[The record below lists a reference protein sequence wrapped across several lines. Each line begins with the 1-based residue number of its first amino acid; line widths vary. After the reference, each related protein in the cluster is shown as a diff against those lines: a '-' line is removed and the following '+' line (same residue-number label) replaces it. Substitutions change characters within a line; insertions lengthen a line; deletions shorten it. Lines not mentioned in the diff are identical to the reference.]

1 MKKLLLSIFL
11 FSTAFVNAQQLLFE
25 NYSSGEGLSQNS
37 VNAIAQDANGFM
49 WFGTQDGLN
58 RFDGK
63 RFKIFLPHAYEG
75 RKLPCNMITSLY
87 YDNYS
92 HYLWIGTYRGLC
104 LYSLPGDSMAT
115 TTEMFPYAP
124 ELNKAMVKNIVSFT
138 ENEFWITT
146 YNKGLLY
153 INTKSKAVLSF
164 FTQPDQIYRV
174 NNVVMHKGK
183 IVVSLA
189 YQLYQMNVSA
199 SGFQPMP
206 LLRAF
211 HFPEIKE
218 IVSYKNALWIGTLN
232 SGCFYIEND
241 MKSLSDIHRFQ
252 EMEGGVSCFEEDV
265 NGDLWIGTG
274 GQGIIKYK
282 PVSNSTVTAMHND
295 FDPRSPGKDFV
306 LSLFKDR
313 QGIIWCGLSG
323 GGLAKHDP
331 LKHQFATLQHETSRT
346 GSLPDNMVFDI
357 FKARDGAYFIATQN
371 RGLCEWH
378 RTTNT
383 FTQYPLAFGTGIS
396 ANTVHDIAEGD
407 DENLWIASWGGL
419 AELQRRTKK
428 IVYHSDESLPVTL
441 KLCAV
446 VKLRNADSLFLMGQ
460 NGAAFYSIKEK
471 KWQPC
476 PESSSNTGPYIGR
489 YIYQDEND
497 ILWICTVGE
506 GLIRYDYRS
515 RDFKVV
521 EAVKNK
527 SLTARHV
534 LQDGSNLMVATDDGI
549 IVYDSQ
555 KDIFIKQVFPGA
567 SNASGVCYAIQ
578 KDKHGSFWVS
588 TNLGLLKMNSKTY
601 RVEKDYNEGNGLSFL
616 EYNTAC
622 LSSSDDG
629 TLIFGGVN
637 GITLFNPQLLQEN
650 QYSPAALITDIM
662 INDKPWPAWK
672 EKKSTNKLSLR
683 YKENFISIQFAV
695 NNFSNEKNNRFSYR
709 LKGLNDNWSVA
720 STAGSAIFTSLPA
733 GDYTFELRAT
743 NSDGQWSKDIT
754 TLAFR
759 ISPPWWATWW
769 FRAMALLLL
778 VAVIYFIIR
787 RRIQTIRRDAALKQ
801 QLVQMEIKG
810 LHAQMNP
817 HFIFNCLN
825 SIKEMILDDKK
836 QQASRY
842 LSKFAQLIRT
852 NLEQSRQT
860 FITVRQCV
868 DHLQQYI
875 EMEKLRFEDF
885 EYRIEVDEALDAE
898 EIKIAPMLLQP
909 LVENAIWHGLRSKA
923 SDRKLTI
930 RFLKKDRQ
938 VVCEVEDNGVGIRH
952 SINHK
957 PGSLPTH
964 RSVGIANI
972 QERLTL
978 LNEKYNMYCALK
990 IKDKTELTGQN
1001 GTGTVAQLTV

>member
-1 MKKLLLSIFL
+1 MFKLLLSIFL
-11 FSTAFVNAQQLLFE
+11 FSSAVVNGQQLLFE

-37 VNAIAQDANGFM
+37 GNAIAQDADGFM

-58 RFDGK
+58 RYDGK

-75 RKLPCNMITSLY
+75 RKMPCNNITSLY

-92 HYLWIGTYRGLC
+92 NHLWIGTFRGLC
-104 LYSLPGDSMAT
+104 LYSLRGDSMAT
-115 TTEMFPYAP
+115 TAEMFPYAA
-124 ELNKAMVKNIVSFT
+124 ELNKVMVKNIVSFT
-138 ENEFWITT
+138 ENEYWIIT

-153 INTKSKAVLSF
+153 INSKKKSVLSF
-164 FTQPDQIYRV
+164 FTQPDQRYQV
-174 NNVVMHKGK
+174 NSLAMHKGK
-183 IVVSLA
+183 IIVSLA
-189 YQLYQMNVSA
+189 YQLYQMNVSS
-199 SGFQPMP
+199 SGFQPVP
-206 LLRAF
+206 LLQAF

-218 IVSYKNALWIGTLN
+218 IVSYKNALWVGTLN
-232 SGCFYIEND
+232 GGCFYIEND
-241 MKSLSDIHRFQ
+241 MTKISDIHRFQ
-252 EMEGGVSCFEEDV
+252 KMEGGVSCFSEDA
-265 NGDLWIGTG
+265 NGDLWIGTNG
-274 GQGIIKYK
+274 KGIIKYN
-282 PVSNSTVTAMHND
+282 PVSNSIVTAIHND

-313 QGIIWCGLSG
+313 QGIVWCGLSG
-323 GGLAKHDP
+323 GGFAKHDP
-331 LKHQFATLQHETSRT
+331 LKHQFTTLQHETFKA

-357 FKARDGAYFIATQN
+357 FKTRDDAYFIGTQN
-371 RGLCEWH
+371 HGLCEWD

-383 FTQYPLAFGTGIS
+383 FTQYPFASGTGIS
-396 ANTVHDIAEGD
+396 ANTIHDIAEGD
-407 DENLWIASWGGL
+407 NNNLWIASWDGL
-419 AELQRRTKK
+419 AEFQRRTKK
-428 IVYHSDESLPVTL
+428 IVYHSDESLPFTL
-441 KLCAV
+441 KLCTV

-460 NGAAFYSIKEK
+460 NGAGFYSIKEK

-476 PESSSNTGPYIGR
+476 PESRSNTGPYVGR

-506 GLIRYDYRS
+506 GLIRYDYRR

-521 EAVKNK
+521 EAVKKK
-527 SLTARHV
+527 SITARHIF
-534 LQDGSNLMVATDDGI
+534 QEGSYLLVATDDGI
-549 IVYDSQ
+549 IIYDFK
-555 KDIFIKQVFPGA
+555 KDKFIKQVFPGA
-567 SNASGVCYAIQ
+567 ADASGVCYAIQ
-578 KDKHGSFWVS
+578 KDNQGFFWVS
-588 TNLGLLKMNSKTY
+588 TNLGLLKMNAKNYS
-601 RVEKDYNEGNGLSFL
+601 VEKDYNEGNGLRFL

-622 LSSSDDG
+622 LSSAGDG

-637 GITLFNPQLLQEN
+637 GITLFNPQLLKEN
-650 QYSPAALITDIM
+650 RYSPTPLITDIM
-662 INDKPWPAWK
+662 INDKPWPAWN
-672 EKKSTNKLSLR
+672 EKKSTNKLSLG
-683 YKENFISIQFAV
+683 YKQNFITVQFAV

-709 LKGLNDNWSVA
+709 LKGLNDNWSAA
-720 STAGSAIFTSLPA
+720 STASSANFTSLPT
-733 GDYTFELRAT
+733 GHYIFELRSA

-754 TLAFR
+754 TLTFS

-769 FRAMALLLL
+769 FRTMALLFL
-778 VAVIYFIIR
+778 AAIIYFFIR

-801 QLVQMEIKG
+801 QLAQMEIKG

-909 LVENAIWHGLRSKA
+909 LVENAIWHGLRSKEN
-923 SDRKLTI
+923 DRKLTI
-930 RFLKKDRQ
+930 RFLKNNQQ

-972 QERLTL
+972 QERLAL
-978 LNEKYNMYCALK
+978 LNEKYNMDCALK
-990 IKDKTELTGQN
+990 IKDKTELTDHN
-1001 GTGTVAQLTV
+1001 STGTVAQLTV